1 MIEVVLRAVRVD
13 VGSSTPPLLLEEVG
27 PGNRV
32 LPIFIGAPE
41 AAAIA
46 YALQKV
52 ETPRPMSHD
61 LLANT
66 ISALG
71 GRIFNV
77 EIISLIDNTFFANL
91 RILKDGVETLVSARP
106 SDAVALAMRVG
117 APILVSDDLMNAEG
131 KVMMLDEESEDDEVS
146 PVDEAELVA
155 ELRQFLDQ
163 VNPEDFNK

>member
-1 MIEVVLRAVRVD
+1 
-13 VGSSTPPLLLEEVG
+13 
-27 PGNRV
+27 
-32 LPIFIGAPE
+32 
-41 AAAIA
+41 
-46 YALQKV
+46 
-52 ETPRPMSHD
+52 MSHD

-155 ELRQFLDQ
+155 ELREFLDQ

>member
-1 MIEVVLRAVRVD
+1 
-13 VGSSTPPLLLEEVG
+13 
-27 PGNRV
+27 
-32 LPIFIGAPE
+32 
-41 AAAIA
+41 
-46 YALQKV
+46 
-52 ETPRPMSHD
+52 MSHD

-66 ISALG
+66 IGALG

-131 KVMMLDEESEDDEVS
+131 KVMMLDEVSEDNEVS

-155 ELRQFLDQ
+155 ELREFLDQ